1 MAFLVNRSTD
11 TTVIDLLKTS
21 GAGATI
27 DGTWGDSTKTTCLI
41 ESIVMCASSAAVVD
55 LRLETSATTSSDRYI
70 FDGLVM
76 PAGTT
81 ITLDTPIEFD
91 RSTTDLIWELASGD
105 VTIFVRY
112 QEIKKLTI

>member
-1 MAFLVNRSTD
+1 MAFLIHRATD
-11 TTVIDLLKTS
+11 ADPVDLI
-21 GAGATI
+21 AGA
-27 DGTWGDSTKTTCLI
+27 DQDDSAAFGDATKTTCEI
-41 ESIVMCASSAAVVD
+41 SSVVICASAPSVVD
-55 LRLETSATTSSDRYI
+55 LRLETSATAGDDRYI

-91 RSTTDLIWELASGD
+91 RSTFDLMIELGSGD

-112 QEIKKLTI
+112 REIKSV